1 MRNFLWLLL
10 VMLLAGCDGEPAKES
25 QPPQLLI
32 YCGITM
38 AHPIKEIAAIVEREK
53 HVRILITQGGSE
65 DLYRSLAL
73 SQKGDLYLPGSAS
86 YRKRHLEEGL
96 LGDYVEVGYNQLA
109 MMVHKGNPRNIGND
123 LNELLRKDI
132 AVVIGNA
139 DSGSVGRESKRVLE
153 AAGIYDQ
160 VLDNTVYLTTDSRNL
175 NRALREQE
183 ADVILNWRA
192 TAFFDENREDMEV
205 IELDPKLATPKQLLL
220 NQLVF
225 TGYPEL
231 SRYFM
236 DYAASAE
243 GQAVFRKYGFLD
255 NQNRF

>member
-1 MRNFLWLLL
+1 MKKFVWILLFT
-10 VMLLAGCDGEPAKES
+10 LLAGCDMEPDKEP
-25 QPPQLLI
+25 QAPQLLI

-38 AHPIKEIAAIVEREK
+38 AHPIKEIAAIVEK
-53 HVRILITQGGSE
+53 QKNVKILITQGGSE

-73 SQKGDLYLPGSAS
+73 SHKGDLYLPGSAS
-86 YRKRHLEEGL
+86 YRKRHIEEGL
-96 LGDYVEVGYNQLA
+96 LGGYVEVGYNQLA
-109 MMVHKGNPRNIGND
+109 MMVRKGNPRKLKND
-123 LNELLRKDI
+123 LKELLRKDI

-175 NRALREQE
+175 NRALREHE

-192 TAFFDENREDMEV
+192 TAFFDENREAMEV
-205 IELDPKLATPKQLLL
+205 IDLDPKLAAPKQLLL

-225 TGYPEL
+225 SGYPEE

-236 DYAASAE
+236 EFAASDE
-243 GQAVFRKYGFLD
+243 GQAIFRKYGFLD
-255 NQNRF
+255 NQTRF

>member
-1 MRNFLWLLL
+1 MRRFLWILL
-10 VMLLAGCDGEPAKES
+10 VMLLAGCDGEPAQEA
-25 QPPQLLI
+25 QQPQLLI

-38 AHPIKEIAAIVEREK
+38 AHPIKEIAAIVEKEK
-53 HVRILITQGGSE
+53 NIRILITQGGSE

-73 SQKGDLYLPGSAS
+73 SHKGDLYLPGSAS

-109 MMVHKGNPRNIGND
+109 VMVRKGNPHKIGSD

-153 AAGIYDQ
+153 GAGIYDQ
-160 VLDNTVYLTTDSRNL
+160 VLDNAVYLTTDSRNL
-175 NRALREQE
+175 NRALREHE

-205 IELDPKLATPKQLLL
+205 IDLDPKLATPKQLLL

-225 TGYPEL
+225 SEYPEL

-236 DYAASAE
+236 DYAASE
-243 GQAVFRKYGFLD
+243 KGQAIFRKYGFLD
-255 NQNRF
+255 NKNHF